1 MKSNIGHAQA
11 AAGVGGVIKMVMAMR
26 EGVLPRTLH
35 VGEPS
40 SHVDWSSGAV
50 ELLREARSWPESG
63 RPRRAGVSSF
73 GISGT
78 NAHVVIE
85 QAPVV
90 EAVGVEESVAGSG
103 PLPWLITARSER
115 ALRAQAARL
124 RPLADAADDTG
135 RRDIGH
141 SLLTTRSMLDH
152 RAVVL
157 AADRAELLSGLDALT
172 RGAPSSHVVTGVVSG
187 SGRTAFLF
195 TGQGS
200 QRAGMGRE
208 LYVSQPVF
216 AAAFDAVC
224 ERFDARLG
232 GSLKELVFAEEGGVQ
247 AAALDGT
254 QYAQAA
260 LFALEVALYR
270 LMEHH
275 GVTP

>member
-90 EAVGVEESVAGSG
+90 EAVGVEEPVAGSG
-103 PLPWLITARSER
+103 PLPWLITARTDE
-115 ALRAQAARL
+115 ALRVRADRL
-124 RPLADAADDTG
+124 RSFLTEHPEHSAADIGRSLASAPSGFASRAVVVAADDG
-135 RRDIGH
+135 SR
-141 SLLTTRSMLDH
+141 L
-152 RAVVL
+152 RAL
-157 AADRAELLSGLDALT
+157 AALAAGE
-172 RGAPSSHVVTGVVSG
+172 PSTDVVTGVVSG